1 MARKKAENMQTTPKD
16 LPVFATED
24 DERAFW
30 GDHDSTEYIDWD
42 AAESVV
48 LPKLKPSTKA
58 ISLRLPEVMLNHL
71 RMMANKRDI
80 PYQSLIKV
88 FLAEKIEEELQL
100 ALGRTV

>member
-1 MARKKAENMQTTPKD
+1 MQTIAKD
-16 LPVFATED
+16 IPVFADED
-24 DERAFW
+24 EERAFW
-30 GDHDSTEYIDWD
+30 RDHDSTEYIDWD
-42 AAESVV
+42 TAESVV

-88 FLAEKIEEELQL
+88 FLAKRIEQELHL
-100 ALGRTV
+100 ALEPSVGQ

>member
-1 MARKKAENMQTTPKD
+1 MKTTQKD
-16 LPVFATED
+16 IPVFANED
-24 DERAFW
+24 EERAFW
-30 GDHDSTEYIDWD
+30 REHDSTEYIDWD

-100 ALGRTV
+100 ALERSV

>member
-1 MARKKAENMQTTPKD
+1 MPTTRKEI
-16 LPVFATED
+16 PVFANED
-24 DERAFW
+24 EERAFW
-30 GDHDSTEYIDWD
+30 RDHDSTEYIDWD
-42 AAESVV
+42 VAESVV

-100 ALGRTV
+100 ALERSV